1 MLKSRANTSTSAPA
15 KPGRGRLQLNPMT
28 GLERRSVGVLAAIY
42 GLRIAGLF
50 LIFPVFAL
58 YAGALEGQTP
68 FLVGMALGAY
78 GLTQAIL
85 QIPLGAL
92 SDRIGRKPVI
102 ALGLVIFAIG
112 SVVAALSDSIWG
124 VILGRAIQGAGAI
137 AAAAMAMVADL
148 TREEQRTK
156 AMALIGIT
164 IGATFIL
171 SMVIGPLLNHAIGV
185 PGIFW
190 LTALF
195 ALIAA
200 VVLLVGVPTPKR
212 SQAETAG
219 LAQFRLM
226 LQDAQLLRLN
236 FGIFVLHLVLTA
248 LFVAL
253 PGVIVQYGDLPV
265 NEHWRLYL
273 PVMLVAIATMAPF
286 MRMGNSGRGARTIL
300 ISAAA
305 VLMVAEAV
313 FALESRA
320 YWGLVIGLWLFF
332 TAFNLLEALL
342 PSLVSRVAPAHAKG
356 AAIGIYSTSQFLG
369 AFVGGALGGALLG
382 VYGPSGVFWAGAVLL
397 LALLVVNVLMP
408 MPRLLTTH
416 TLRLPPDADR
426 TDDLAGRLARL
437 PGVAEAVVLTEE
449 RVAYLKV
456 DPAVFDEAALGPY
469 RHEPLS

>member
-1 MLKSRANTSTSAPA
+1 M
-15 KPGRGRLQLNPMT
+15 RLDPMT
-28 GLERRSVGVLAAIY
+28 GIERRSVGVLAAIY

-50 LIFPVFAL
+50 LIFPVFSL
-58 YAGALEGQTP
+58 YAAALEGHTP

-85 QIPLGAL
+85 QIPLGSL
-92 SDRIGRKPVI
+92 SDRLGRKPVI
-102 ALGLVIFAIG
+102 ALGLVVFAIG

-137 AAAAMAMVADL
+137 AAATMAMVADL

-164 IGATFIL
+164 IGVTFIL
-171 SMVIGPLLNHAIGV
+171 SMVVGPLLNRAIGV

-190 LTALF
+190 LTAMF
-195 ALIAA
+195 ALLAA
-200 VVLLVGVPTPKR
+200 AVLLVGVPTPQR
-212 SQAETAG
+212 SRAESAG
-219 LAQFRLM
+219 LAQFRAM
-226 LQDAQLLRLN
+226 LKDAQLLRLN

-253 PGVIVQYGDLPV
+253 PGVIVQYGGLPV

-286 MRMGNSGRGARTIL
+286 MRLGNRGWGARAIL
-300 ISAAA
+300 IGAAA
-305 VLMVAEAV
+305 LLTVAEAV

-342 PSLVSRVAPAHAKG
+342 PSLISRVAPAQAKG

-369 AFVGGALGGALLG
+369 AFVGGALGGTLLG
-382 VYGPSGVFWAGAVLL
+382 LYGSGGVFWASAALL
-397 LALLVVNVLMP
+397 LALVVVNVLMP

-416 TLRLPPDADR
+416 TLRLTPQA
-426 TDDLAGRLARL
+426 TGEDDLAGRLSRL

-469 RHEPLS
+469 RPERLS

>member
-1 MLKSRANTSTSAPA
+1 MLKPRADASTSARA
-15 KPGRGRLQLNPMT
+15 KPGRGRLKLNPMT
-28 GLERRSVGVLAAIY
+28 ALERRSVGVLAAIY

-58 YAGALEGQTP
+58 YAAALEGHTP
-68 FLVGMALGAY
+68 FLIGMALGVY

-171 SMVIGPLLNHAIGV
+171 SMVVGPLLNRAIGV

-212 SQAETAG
+212 SQVETAG
-219 LAQFRLM
+219 LSQFRVM
-226 LQDAQLLRLN
+226 LKDAQLMRLN

-253 PGVIVQYGDLPV
+253 PGVIVQYGGLPV

-286 MRMGNSGRGARTIL
+286 IRLGNHGRGARAIL

-305 VLMVAEAV
+305 VLMLAEAV

-342 PSLVSRVAPAHAKG
+342 PSLVSRVAPAQAKG

-382 VYGPSGVFWAGAVLL
+382 LFGPTGVFWASATLL
-397 LALLVVNVLMP
+397 LALVVVNVWMP

-416 TLRLPPDADR
+416 TLRLPREAGGA
-426 TDDLAGRLARL
+426 DDLAGRLSRL

-456 DPAVFDEAALGPY
+456 DPAVFDEAALEPY
-469 RHEPLS
+469 RPESLS